1 MVELAVGSLTYT
13 SSDESD
19 FSEDE
24 NGERYLTGYL
34 LKLPWERSRM
44 TKAKKAFDD
53 VYIRS
58 LNPRARVN
66 LVSRRAHAR
75 PSARCR
81 PIGGLEWAV
90 RSEEAVHTPSSP
102 LLATTNPSPGTQPTI
117 TTTPSHR
124 ACPTSVRPPTPPH
137 PPSARTSPTTMATLS
152 LSIHPSTSVTPLTC
166 TNSSMMAIPSR
177 GSRRT
182 TVASTK
188 RTHNPVLA
196 TPSSSTQ
203 PSTTAPS
210 LMLGSSLTPRT
221 SKRKKPNSKKDSAR
235 RRSRAVSPLY

>member
-81 PIGGLEWAV
+81 PIEDLKRQFILPAV
-90 RSEEAVHTPSSP
+90 RFW
-102 LLATTNPSPGTQPTI
+102 QPQ
-117 TTTPSHR
+117 
-124 ACPTSVRPPTPPH
+124 
-137 PPSARTSPTTMATLS
+137 
-152 LSIHPSTSVTPLTC
+152 IHP
-166 TNSSMMAIPSR
+166 
-177 GSRRT
+177 
-182 TVASTK
+182 
-188 RTHNPVLA
+188 LA
-196 TPSSSTQ
+196 LSQ
-203 PSTTAPS
+203 Q
-210 LMLGSSLTPRT
+210 
-221 SKRKKPNSKKDSAR
+221 
-235 RRSRAVSPLY
+235 